1 MAEEGACGKS
11 AGRRGFYA
19 RKGGAVKK
27 GARLRDVHWPAIP
40 YVRTMTSIPTLSDL
54 TSPAVE
60 RRALQVAVAVA
71 GLIPVA
77 GGLLGAR
84 FGAALLGG
92 GGDVGFDSHYRYL
105 SGLLFAIGLGYWSTV
120 PRIETHGERFAI
132 LTFIVA
138 VGGFCRAM
146 GLLANGFPGPLMTAA
161 LGVELVVTPALYLW
175 QSRVARLSG
184 AQ

>member
-1 MAEEGACGKS
+1 
-11 AGRRGFYA
+11 
-19 RKGGAVKK
+19 
-27 GARLRDVHWPAIP
+27 
-40 YVRTMTSIPTLSDL
+40 MTSIPTLSDL

-120 PRIETHGERFAI
+120 PRIETQGERFAI
-132 LTFIVA
+132 LTFIVS

-161 LGVELVVTPALYLW
+161 LAVELVVTPALYLW
-175 QSRVARLSG
+175 QSRVSGLSR
-184 AQ
+184 ADTE

>member
-1 MAEEGACGKS
+1 MYGPMTALSHIRDVLNPTLE
-11 AGRRGFYA
+11 RRG
-19 RKGGAVKK
+19 
-27 GARLRDVHWPAIP
+27 
-40 YVRTMTSIPTLSDL
+40 
-54 TSPAVE
+54 
-60 RRALQVAVAVA
+60 LQAAVAIA
-71 GLIPVA
+71 GLVPIL

-105 SGLLFAIGLGYWSTV
+105 SGLLFGIGLAFWSTI

-161 LGVELVVTPALYLW
+161 LGMELIVTPALYLW
-175 QSRVARLSG
+175 QSRVARI
-184 AQ
+184 AATR

>member
-1 MAEEGACGKS
+1 MFS
-11 AGRRGFYA
+11 
-19 RKGGAVKK
+19 
-27 GARLRDVHWPAIP
+27 GARSPMYGAMT
-40 YVRTMTSIPTLSDL
+40 TMPSLSHLISPTH
-54 TSPAVE
+54 E
-60 RRALQVAVAVA
+60 RRALQVAVAIA
-71 GLIPVA
+71 GLVPVL

-84 FGAALLGG
+84 FGAAMLGG

-105 SGLLFAIGLGYWSTV
+105 SGLLFAIGLAFWSTI

-161 LGVELVVTPALYLW
+161 LGMELVVTPALYLW
-175 QSRVARLSG
+175 QSRVARLAAAG
-184 AQ
+184 